1 MYISISIVQIR
12 IEQHETD
19 DLKVTQKTAV
29 FKHFMSSLLFPTSD
43 VNTHILFQE
52 NHLTLKNVPF
62 KILWINQWLEVLSVQ
77 TAHEYFKRT
86 SNIRSDSVRHRH
98 CSQVNMNMWRV
109 LICVW
114 WTCGRMKELPPTS
127 APLQQIDIHL
137 QLHQLVNY
145 IRVHQGWMKSVSS
158 LQRRGV
164 RGRRETRGSS
174 VSECEECEDVGAAAY
189 AAILITML
197 MCGSANVSI
206 RLLRD
211 ERDDDE
217 DVVWIRRCYWMNP
230 QGVFYLNEQWA
241 YVNVWEEQCWKSW
254 FRDRRKMRRRAVVW
268 HLSGDAHTCVTWLQN
283 IPAGCSERWFFRPF
297 PGFSSFHVWWTAQSG
312 GAVSTMF
319 MMLGQCFCFIR
330 SSCLETII
338 IVSKEEE
345 FSVSHL
351 FRAQIHVLLVKCP
364 FTNEDAFVWSNTN
377 YWLVKRG
384 SVVRKTFWSLDSGS
398 EEEPALSSSL
408 WDGWQKKW
416 SLKILK
422 GFFVP
427 FHDCSLLT
435 CFTSLRSHDPNV
447 LLLFKWKAHI

>member
-1 MYISISIVQIR
+1 
-12 IEQHETD
+12 
-19 DLKVTQKTAV
+19 
-29 FKHFMSSLLFPTSD
+29 
-43 VNTHILFQE
+43 
-52 NHLTLKNVPF
+52 
-62 KILWINQWLEVLSVQ
+62 
-77 TAHEYFKRT
+77 
-86 SNIRSDSVRHRH
+86 
-98 CSQVNMNMWRV
+98 MNMWRV

-158 LQRRGV
+158 LQNRGV

-174 VSECEECEDVGAAAY
+174 VSECEDVGAAAC

-197 MCGSANVSI
+197 MCGRANVSI
-206 RLLRD
+206 RLFIKTMS
-211 ERDDDE
+211 EMTMKTWSE
-217 DVVWIRRCYWMNP
+217 SVWMQENSSDVVIEWIL
-230 QGVFYLNEQWA
+230 GVFFILSNTEHTLMCGRN
-241 YVNVWEEQCWKSW
+241 NVGSPGSETEGKW
-254 FRDRRKMRRRAVVW
+254 DVV
-268 HLSGDAHTCVTWLQN
+268 LLCDTCQVTHTLVSPDSR

-312 GAVSTMF
+312 GAVSAMF
-319 MMLGQCFCFIR
+319 MMLGQRFCFIR

-351 FRAQIHVLLVKCP
+351 FQAQIHVLLVKCS

-427 FHDCSLLT
+427 FQDFRRVLHHWGHMTRTFC
-435 CFTSLRSHDPNV
+435 CFLSEKHT
-447 LLLFKWKAHI
+447 FKIM